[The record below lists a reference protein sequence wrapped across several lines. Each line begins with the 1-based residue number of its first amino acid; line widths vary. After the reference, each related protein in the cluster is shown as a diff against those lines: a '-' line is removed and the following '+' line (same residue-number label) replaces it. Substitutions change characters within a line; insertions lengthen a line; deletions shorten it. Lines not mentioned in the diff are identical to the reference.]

1 MILRI
6 CWITMVYI
14 GYAAGGL
21 HTLNYVPQASR
32 VVGGGMLFG
41 VECAVAC
48 GWIYSQACFDQG

>member
-1 MILRI
+1 
-6 CWITMVYI
+6 MVYI

-32 VVGGGMLFG
+32 EVGGGMLFG
-41 VECAVAC
+41 VECAVAY